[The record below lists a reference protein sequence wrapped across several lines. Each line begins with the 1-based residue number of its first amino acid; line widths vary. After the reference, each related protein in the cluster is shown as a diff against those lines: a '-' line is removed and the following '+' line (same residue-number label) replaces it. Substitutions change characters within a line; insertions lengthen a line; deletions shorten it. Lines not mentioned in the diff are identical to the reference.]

1 MSQQALTTG
10 IAELAPSESMKAEP
24 TTMRTIGL
32 IGIMMTVMGA
42 MIIAFRN
49 FLQKGPIDEIY
60 GWLSALVGLPLIML
74 HAVSDGEEQ
83 VRRTYGFSL
92 GYGLLVVVGALAI
105 FNPAGFAFLGTL
117 SLLGSLCFLS
127 IFARHETDP
136 TISLGIQWT
145 LGIVGATLLGFALIL
160 GIVLPDRLAG
170 TGLLCGLM
178 GLLFLCSCLAQVR
191 DTKVSRPIATGLIV
205 LGAVQLVWMLI
216 RWQIPSMF
224 TGGENVNYLVPSGL
238 IFGMLGVLYL
248 AVGLG
253 TVSDNHIVVLTRREL
268 SSYFTS
274 PVVWLMLFAM
284 GVIGGANDLF
294 FFAGPLLSGE
304 TIPEPIVR
312 QMVGIIA
319 WFLVV
324 FMVPAITMRTFSEEK
339 RSGTYEVLMS
349 APVRESSVLASKFIG
364 ALIVFGIA
372 WVPWFLYL
380 VGVGLE
386 SEVRFDTRPLLSF
399 FLALMITGA
408 GFVAMGMFFSSVTP
422 HQIVAAMLT
431 FGAMFVLLLLIIL
444 VGQAPGL
451 LGPTLTTV
459 LGKLSYVAFWRESIN
474 GRLPVTSVVLHLSLA
489 TFWLYATYKVLESRR
504 WS

>member
-42 MIIAFRN
+42 MIIASRK
-49 FLQKGPIDEIY
+49 FLERGPVDEIY

-92 GYGLLVVVGALAI
+92 GYGLLVVAGALAI
-105 FNPAGFAFLGTL
+105 FNPAQFAFLGTL

-136 TISLGIQWT
+136 TISLGIHWT

-160 GIVLPDRLAG
+160 GVVVPDRLAG

-191 DTKVSRPIATGLIV
+191 DTKVSGLIATGLIV
-205 LGAVQLVWMLI
+205 LGIVQLVWMLI
-216 RWQIPSMF
+216 RWQFPSMF
-224 TGGENVNYLVPSGL
+224 SGNVNYLVPSGL
-238 IFGMLGVLYL
+238 IFGMLGALYL

-253 TVSDNHIVVLTRREL
+253 TVSDNHVVVLTRREL
-268 SSYFTS
+268 ASYFTS

-284 GVIGGANDLF
+284 GVLGGANYTILF
-294 FFAGPLLSGE
+294 ATPLLMGRPME
-304 TIPEPIVR
+304 EPIVASLI
-312 QMVGIIA
+312 GTLA
-319 WFLVV
+319 WIVVTFLV
-324 FMVPAITMRTFSEEK
+324 PAVTMRSFSEEK
-339 RSGTYEVLMS
+339 RAGTYEVLMS
-349 APVRESSVLASKFIG
+349 APVRESSVLTSKFLSG
-364 ALIVFGIA
+364 WIVFGIA
-372 WVPWFLYL
+372 WVPWLLYL

-386 SEVRFDTRPLLSF
+386 STNRFDTRPLLSF
-399 FLALMITGA
+399 VFALMVTGA
-408 GFVAMGMFFSSVTP
+408 AFVAMGLFFSSVTP

-431 FGAMFVLLLLIIL
+431 FGAMFLLLILIFF
-444 VGQAPGL
+444 VGRAPGL
-451 LGPTLTTV
+451 FGPTLHSL
-459 LGKLSYVAFWRESIN
+459 LGKLSYAKFWEESIN
-474 GRLPVTSVVLHLSLA
+474 GRLPLKDVVLWLSLTA
-489 TFWLYATYKVLESRR
+489 LWLYATWKILESRR